1 MGKVWGSRPVALP
14 ERWVA
19 MDVLVT
25 KEVERE
31 LLPAELSLHPFERS
45 VPSFGGVEG
54 GHPDRGEILAGQKG
68 RAVPP
73 IWW

>member
-1 MGKVWGSRPVALP
+1 
-14 ERWVA
+14 

-25 KEVERE
+25 KEVERG
-31 LLPAELSLHPFERS
+31 LLPAELSLHPFERG